1 MSDKKIFSIFN
12 KIPAKNTKVISIR
25 DTAADDSKISADTS
39 NNIIEYDVNILSNE
53 QKYAFNKYKNGDNI
67 FLTEPGG
74 TGKTRLIQYFIQ
86 Y

>member
-39 NNIIEYDVNILSNE
+39 NNII
-53 QKYAFNKYKNGDNI
+53 
-67 FLTEPGG
+67 
-74 TGKTRLIQYFIQ
+74 
-86 Y
+86 